1 MTRVLLIDDHD
12 VVRAGLRAI
21 LGSQPE
27 FEVVGEATNGDSG
40 VRQALVLLPDVV
52 LMDLSIGTG
61 MDGVQATRRITAE
74 APDIRVLV
82 FTTYDSDADIVRV
95 IDAGATGYLLKDST
109 PAELYA
115 AIRAAA
121 RGQATLSAPVASV
134 LLKRMQQPETALTP
148 REAEILELLASG
160 LSNREL
166 SRTLYVSET
175 TIKTHLLHIYRKLGV
190 DTRSAAIA
198 EAGQRGLTRRRG

>member
-52 LMDLSIGTG
+52 LMDLSIGAG

>member
-1 MTRVLLIDDHD
+1 MKTVLLIDDHD

-21 LGSQPE
+21 LGTQPDL
-27 FEVVGEATNGDSG
+27 EVVGEADNGADG
-40 VRQALVLLPDVV
+40 VREAVALRPDVV
-52 LMDLSIGTG
+52 LMDLAIGEG
-61 MDGVQATRRITAE
+61 MDGIEATRRITAE
-74 APDIRVLV
+74 APGVRVLV

-95 IDAGATGYLLKDST
+95 IDAGATGYLMKDSA

-166 SRTLYVSET
+166 SRKLYVSET

-190 DTRSAAIA
+190 ETRSAAIA
-198 EAGQRGLTRRRG
+198 EAGQRGWVRRRR

>member
-1 MTRVLLIDDHD
+1 MRILLIDDHD

-21 LGSQPE
+21 LGTQVDL
-27 FEVVGEATNGDSG
+27 EVVGEAADGADG
-40 VRQALVLLPDVV
+40 VHLALALQPDVV
-52 LMDLSIGTG
+52 LMDLAIGAG
-61 MDGVQATRRITAE
+61 MDGIEATRRITAG
-74 APDIRVLV
+74 APRIRILV

-109 PAELYA
+109 PEELYA

-121 RGQATLSAPVASV
+121 QGQAALSAPVASV
-134 LLKRMQQPETALTP
+134 LLKRMQQPEGALTP
-148 REAEILELLASG
+148 REAEILELLAGG

-166 SRTLYVSET
+166 GRKLYVSET

-190 DTRSAAIA
+190 ETRSAAIA
-198 EAGQRGLTRRRG
+198 EASRRGWVRRRS

>member
-1 MTRVLLIDDHD
+1 MRILLIDDHD

-21 LGSQPE
+21 LGTQTDL
-27 FEVVGEATNGDSG
+27 EVVGEAADGADG
-40 VRQALVLLPDVV
+40 VRQALALQPDVV
-52 LMDLSIGTG
+52 LMDLAIGAG
-61 MDGVQATRRITAE
+61 MDGIEATRRITAN
-74 APDIRVLV
+74 APGIRILV

-109 PAELYA
+109 PEELYA

-121 RGQATLSAPVASV
+121 QGQAALSAPVASV
-134 LLKRMQQPETALTP
+134 LLKRMQQPEGALTP
-148 REAEILELLASG
+148 REAEILELLAGG

-166 SRTLYVSET
+166 GRKLYVSET

-190 DTRSAAIA
+190 ETRSAAIA
-198 EAGQRGLTRRRG
+198 EASRRGWVRRRP

>member
-1 MTRVLLIDDHD
+1 MRVLLIDDHE

-21 LGSQPE
+21 LGTQADL
-27 FEVVGEATNGDSG
+27 EVVGEAADGADG
-40 VRQALVLLPDVV
+40 VRQALDLQPDVV
-52 LMDLSIGTG
+52 LMDLAIGAG
-61 MDGVQATRRITAE
+61 IDGIEATRRISAE
-74 APDIRVLV
+74 APGIRVLV

-109 PAELYA
+109 PEELYA

-121 RGQATLSAPVASV
+121 QGQSSLSAPVASV
-134 LLKRMQQPETALTP
+134 LLKRMQQPEGALTP
-148 REAEILELLASG
+148 REAEIIELLAGG

-166 SRTLYVSET
+166 GRKLYVSET

-190 DTRSAAIA
+190 ETRSAAIA
-198 EAGQRGLTRRRG
+198 EASRRGWIRRRS

>member
-1 MTRVLLIDDHD
+1 MRILLIDDHD

-21 LGSQPE
+21 LGTQVDL
-27 FEVVGEATNGDSG
+27 EVVGEAADGSDG
-40 VRQALVLLPDVV
+40 VRLALALQPDVV
-52 LMDLSIGTG
+52 LMDLAIGAG
-61 MDGVQATRRITAE
+61 MDGIEATRRIAAG
-74 APDIRVLV
+74 APGIRILV

-109 PAELYA
+109 PEELYA

-121 RGQATLSAPVASV
+121 QGQAALSAPVASV
-134 LLKRMQQPETALTP
+134 LLKRMQQPEGALTP
-148 REAEILELLASG
+148 REAEILELLAGG

-166 SRTLYVSET
+166 GRKLYVSET

-190 DTRSAAIA
+190 ETRSAAIA
-198 EAGQRGLTRRRG
+198 EASRRGWVRRRS

>member
-1 MTRVLLIDDHD
+1 MTKILLIDDHD

-21 LGSQPE
+21 LGTQPD
-27 FEVVGEATNGDSG
+27 FEVVGEAADGDSG
-40 VRQALVLLPDVV
+40 VRQALSLLPDVV

-61 MDGVQATRRITAE
+61 MDGIQATQRITAE
-74 APDIRVLV
+74 APAIKVLV

-95 IDAGATGYLLKDST
+95 IDAGATGYLLKDSA

-115 AIRAAA
+115 AIRATAK
-121 RGQATLSAPVASV
+121 GQATLSAPVASV

-148 REAEILELLASG
+148 REAEILERLASG

-198 EAGQRGLTRRRG
+198 EAGQRGLIRRRS

>member
-1 MTRVLLIDDHD
+1 MTAILLVDDHE

-21 LGSQPE
+21 LETQPDLH
-27 FEVVGEATNGDSG
+27 VVGDASNGADGVSEALSL
-40 VRQALVLLPDVV
+40 RPDVV
-52 LMDLSIGTG
+52 LMDLVIGSG
-61 MDGVQATRRITAE
+61 MDGIEATRQITAE
-74 APDIRVLV
+74 ASDIRVLV

-121 RGQATLSAPVASV
+121 RGQTTLSAPVASV

-166 SRTLYVSET
+166 SRKLFIGET

-190 DTRSAAIA
+190 ETRSGAIA
-198 EAGQRGLTRRRG
+198 EASQRGWVRRRV